1 MSASA
6 SKGVRH
12 SEDVESAS
20 FEEPTTTRGHEE
32 FDGNPHHATDEA
44 RSAYNVSRPPLSGTL
59 GSKQRPRWLNLSCPL
74 EVTPRCPEAVPP
86 ASSNQSCRSG

>member
-1 MSASA
+1 MATLITRRMRRA
-6 SKGVRH
+6 P
-12 SEDVESAS
+12 
-20 FEEPTTTRGHEE
+20 PTM
-32 FDGNPHHATDEA
+32 FW
-44 RSAYNVSRPPLSGTL
+44 PPLSGTL